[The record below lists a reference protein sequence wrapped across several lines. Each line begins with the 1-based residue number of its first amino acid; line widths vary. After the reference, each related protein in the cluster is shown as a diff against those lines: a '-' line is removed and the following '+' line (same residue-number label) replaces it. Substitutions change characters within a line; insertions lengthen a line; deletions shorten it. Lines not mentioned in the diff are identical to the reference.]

1 MNNLIQFLSLPLD
14 DVVPTPVAAQPPGTE
29 KVATLLGWGKWI
41 GLAMCVAGLIVAGA
55 MMAIQSRRGEGGEHV
70 GTIGKVLAAVIVIG
84 AAGAIVGFLTT

>member
-1 MNNLIQFLSLPLD
+1 
-14 DVVPTPVAAQPPGTE
+14 
-29 KVATLLGWGKWI
+29 VATLLGWGKWI

-70 GTIGKVLAAVIVIG
+70 GTIGKVLAAVILIG

>member
-70 GTIGKVLAAVIVIG
+70 GTIGKVLAAVILIG
-84 AAGAIVGFLTT
+84 AAGAIVGVLTT

>member
-1 MNNLIQFLSLPLD
+1 MNNIIQFLSLPLD

-70 GTIGKVLAAVIVIG
+70 GTIGKVLAAVILIG

>member
-41 GLAMCVAGLIVAGA
+41 GLAMQFSLVEAKAVNMLGL
-55 MMAIQSRRGEGGEHV
+55 SE
-70 GTIGKVLAAVIVIG
+70 KSWPP
-84 AAGAIVGFLTT
+84 

>member
-70 GTIGKVLAAVIVIG
+70 GTIGKVLAAVILIG

>member
-14 DVVPTPVAAQPPGTE
+14 DVVPTPVAAQPPGPE

-70 GTIGKVLAAVIVIG
+70 GTIGKVLAAVILIG